1 MPGIAWSE
9 GKYDSWPA
17 FTIAVMNLSRKIELE
32 KAANDGGFEIIEPQ
46 SDGLVAL
53 ASSDVEARLVVNA
66 DDAGFLVAIDDAG
79 LARELATEGRYETAG
94 PEAFVARRPED
105 LAALIRRVWQLSRA
119 LPDAPLKRFEDA
131 LAHVGEEFRTEV
143 EALVRRRLGQTEF
156 RAGLLDYWQGRC
168 AVTGIAQPELLRA
181 SHIKPWAHCANDA
194 ERLDV
199 YNGFLLTA
207 DWDAAFDAGLVSFDT
222 SGAAAFSPKLTDAA
236 RTRLGD
242 GRLRADRPLTDKHR
256 RYLAWHA
263 ANVFVG

>member
-1 MPGIAWSE
+1 MESASSANGE
-9 GKYDSWPA
+9 
-17 FTIAVMNLSRKIELE
+17 VLVNLSRQIELE

-46 SDGLVAL
+46 SDGSVML
-53 ASSDVEARLVVNA
+53 ASSDVEARLIVIA

-79 LARELATEGRYETAG
+79 LARELATEGRYEQARLQS
-94 PEAFVARRPED
+94 FVARRPES

-143 EALVRRRLGQTEF
+143 EALVRRRIGQTEF

-168 AVTGIAQPELLRA
+168 AV
-181 SHIKPWAHCANDA
+181 SHLKPWAHCGNNA

-207 DWDAAFDAGLVSFDT
+207 DWDAAFDAGLVSFDAN
-222 SGAAAFSPKLTDAA
+222 GAAIFSPKLNETA
-236 RTRLGD
+236 RSRLGE
-242 GRLRADRPLTDKHR
+242 GRLRADRPLTDRHR
-256 RYLAWHA
+256 RYLTWHA
-263 ANVFVG
+263 TRVFIG

>member
-1 MPGIAWSE
+1 MAITLAHR
-9 GKYDSWPA
+9 
-17 FTIAVMNLSRKIELE
+17 IVLE
-32 KAANDGGFEIIEPQ
+32 KAANDGGFEVIEPQ
-46 SDGLVAL
+46 LDGTVAL
-53 ASSDVEARLVVNA
+53 SSSDVGARLRVNA
-66 DDAGFLVAIDDAG
+66 DDAGYLVSTDDAG
-79 LARELATEGRYETAG
+79 LIRELAAEGRYEPFG
-94 PEAFVARRPED
+94 PESFVARRAED
-105 LAALIRRVWQLSRA
+105 LTALIRRIWQLSRA

-207 DWDAAFDAGLVSFDT
+207 DWDAAFDAGLVSFDRD
-222 SGAAAFSPKLTDAA
+222 GVAVFSPALSQAA
-236 RTRLGD
+236 RTRLGE
-242 GRLRADRPLTDKHR
+242 GRLRTDRPLTDKHR
-256 RYLAWHA
+256 QYLVWQATR
-263 ANVFVG
+263 VFVG